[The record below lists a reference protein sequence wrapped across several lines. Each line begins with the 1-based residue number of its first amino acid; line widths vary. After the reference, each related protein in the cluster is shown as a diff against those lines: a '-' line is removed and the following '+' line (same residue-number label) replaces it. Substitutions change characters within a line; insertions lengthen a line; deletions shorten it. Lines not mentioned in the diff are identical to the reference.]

1 MQIYKLTSTKT
12 YKAASAYQSQSSR
25 PLNRVK
31 TQVNLSQALEQL
43 QPITAAQQ
51 HRNRG
56 THHLSQTMLDISPL
70 DQPKKDIALAATNRA
85 RATMQSIKYRDGD
98 KNSPSAHKERPA
110 RGKPNACQEPI
121 AHEHDIMLAKSLYY
135 TYSYTISVTFSP

>member
-12 YKAASAYQSQSSR
+12 YKAASAYHSQSSH

-31 TQVNLSQALEQL
+31 TQANLSQALEQL

>member
-1 MQIYKLTSTKT
+1 
-12 YKAASAYQSQSSR
+12 
-25 PLNRVK
+25 
-31 TQVNLSQALEQL
+31 
-43 QPITAAQQ
+43 
-51 HRNRG
+51 
-56 THHLSQTMLDISPL
+56 MLDISPL